1 MFLSVAADE
10 FPDTSAIKRR
20 LSQFE
25 TQFAKCFIAHYS
37 HLTETVQLSAVSI
50 ALRIDAI
57 GQHPISLYQY
67 LTSEDIPLDLA
78 STQLGR
84 SPNQPQYILTIPTQL
99 FHGVKHIRSLHNQDR
114 RQWVSLARELVTC
127 LAVEVADELSRIFEY
142 QIVLLGD
149 GLPIDLLARHAV
161 ECAMDHLKSGNR
173 FLDRNTLI
181 AGVLSGGTRNQ
192 DPSVS
197 KIMSIVIG
205 EKELKWQLTK
215 IFRGCGLRKEMLLFS
230 QKPHNSSRYC
240 PWTFFTSPECNP
252 QLYGYRG
259 LAVERDA
266 VHGFYVVS
274 HDDEVRFTQTASHN
288 PEEIHRKY
296 APFRR
301 LIGKEVM
308 DDYCSV
314 TNEADN
320 VTLADYVVKLQGTE
334 YARDTI
340 QPIYRPL
347 GMVSALPYRTN
358 RASSVSSLLSSDS
371 GNRIVGRRPDSAA
384 SRGNPH
390 FPNVKQ
396 IQVNSTVIV
405 KNGMTTST
413 PIRNSQAYNRSQ
425 TLYSQPSMVTGRVHS
440 DSCSTASGD
449 VGYGRGA
456 RDPPTAFGTARFRNS
471 ATFSRPPESLQPRR
485 LYQSQRQPTTR
496 SVSVFNPVP
505 AHVAREISA
514 PAAAPSSD
522 FIDFNAFL
530 GMIKHADAKEGSGQ
544 VNGHTPQPENVV
556 SGHSR
561 PTSPSGHSTVSKRGS
576 VIVSQTTETWRRNG
590 NSVIYSS
597 DQPTNCVERMH
608 ANNENDLR
616 RTAISHV

>member
-1 MFLSVAADE
+1 MFLSVAAVADE

-25 TQFAKCFIAHYS
+25 TQFAKCFVALYS

-50 ALRIDAI
+50 ALRLGPT

-67 LTSEDIPLDLA
+67 LTSEEIPLDLA
-78 STQLGR
+78 STQLGH
-84 SPNQPQYILTIPTQL
+84 SPNQPQYILTIPMQL
-99 FHGVKHIRSLHNQDR
+99 FHGVKHIRSQHNADR

-161 ECAMDHLKSGNR
+161 ECAMDFLKSGNR

-181 AGVLSGGTRNQ
+181 TGVLSGGTRHQ
-192 DPSVS
+192 DPNAS

-205 EKELKWQLTK
+205 EKELKWNLSH
-215 IFRGCGLRKEMLLFS
+215 IFRGCGLRKEMLLFYP
-230 QKPHNSSRYC
+230 KPQDSSRYC
-240 PWTFFTSPECNP
+240 PWMFFTSPECNP

-259 LAVERDA
+259 LVLERDP
-266 VHGFYVVS
+266 VHGYYIVS
-274 HDDEVRFTQTASHN
+274 HDDEVRFTQTAGHN
-288 PEEIHRKY
+288 PGEIHRRY

-314 TNEADN
+314 TKEADN
-320 VTLADYVVKLQGTE
+320 MTLADYVVKLQGTE

-340 QPIYRPL
+340 HPIYRPL

-358 RASSVSSLLSSDS
+358 RASSVCSLLSSDS
-371 GNRIVGRRPDSAA
+371 GNRIVGRRPESAG

-405 KNGMTTST
+405 RNGMTST
-413 PIRNSQAYNRSQ
+413 PIRNGQVNNRSLS
-425 TLYSQPSMVTGRVHS
+425 LYSQPMTVGGRAHS

-449 VGYGRGA
+449 VGYGRGT
-456 RDPPTAFGTARFRNS
+456 RDAPTAFGTGRFRNS
-471 ATFSRPPESLQPRR
+471 ATYSSRPESLQPRR

-496 SVSVFNPVP
+496 STSVFNPVP
-505 AHVAREISA
+505 AHVAREISS
-514 PAAAPSSD
+514 PAASSSSD

-530 GMIKHADAKEGSGQ
+530 GMVKDGSGKP
-544 VNGHTPQPENVV
+544 NGLAHQTDNAIN
-556 SGHSR
+556 GHSR
-561 PTSPSGHSTVSKRGS
+561 PTSPSGYSTVSKRGS
-576 VIVSQTTETWRRNG
+576 VIVSETTETWRVNG
-590 NSVIYSS
+590 ISGVYSA
-597 DQPTNCVERMH
+597 DQPNYGAGRMH
-608 ANNENDLR
+608 AINENDFR
-616 RTAISHV
+616 RTALSHV